1 MIERLQNL
9 LIFLNNQDYL
19 DIFIYIF
26 IIYMLIIGWKRGSLL
41 IIFYIFSFLIAVFLS
56 FKYSFSIGTYI
67 SSWLSSNRQISQIFA
82 GVIIFTA
89 VLTGS
94 SLINSF
100 ISSKQSSND
109 FGNKILGSFFSVF
122 FSNLILTLTIS
133 LVSLFTL
140 PSFIQEKMENST
152 LVSFY
157 VDPDGIPQQ
166 SLEIITGTDVLMVT
180 NRIKKLTGSSSIVV
194 DEYGCIQ
201 IPKEPLAKLIIKKDE
216 ALKMLELINV
226 ERINENRD
234 PLQFN
239 QEYSNVAQNYGY
251 KMYTEGFWC
260 HQDPSNGYYATDRLR
275 EVGFRGKN
283 ISDVSENLAISPT
296 IYSAHEGL
304 MNSESHRNTILDI
317 EFNRV
322 GIGVVSGPTGLIV
335 VQIFSK

>member
-1 MIERLQNL
+1 
-9 LIFLNNQDYL
+9 
-19 DIFIYIF
+19 
-26 IIYMLIIGWKRGSLL
+26 
-41 IIFYIFSFLIAVFLS
+41 
-56 FKYSFSIGTYI
+56 
-67 SSWLSSNRQISQIFA
+67 
-82 GVIIFTA
+82 
-89 VLTGS
+89 
-94 SLINSF
+94 
-100 ISSKQSSND
+100 
-109 FGNKILGSFFSVF
+109 
-122 FSNLILTLTIS
+122 
-133 LVSLFTL
+133 
-140 PSFIQEKMENST
+140 MESST

-194 DEYGCIQ
+194 DEYGCIE
-201 IPKEPLAKLIIKKDE
+201 IPKEPLAKLIIKNDE

-260 HQDPSNGYYATDRLR
+260 HQDPNNGYYATDRLR